1 MSRNRIVARRRL
13 GAARDIARSMAL
25 ALAPVDGDDL
35 HRLRK
40 TSQHDAARSR
50 SWHLAVCDGGDTG
63 QDLAAGRELGD
74 ASGLVH
80 AFAAERAARLGGV
93 RGMQTDADL
102 RREPVL
108 GAMLREPSLD

>member
-1 MSRNRIVARRRL
+1 
-13 GAARDIARSMAL
+13 MAL

-74 ASGLVH
+74 ASGVVH
-80 AFAAERAARLGGV
+80 NQSIEIWDAREAHNLAEGSAVKIRYHPKFPDESYRWLGPA
-93 RGMQTDADL
+93 TDATEDP
-102 RREPVL
+102 ESKSPDSD
-108 GAMLREPSLD
+108 AT